1 MVLKTPSALV
11 LVLALLALALVL
23 AACGGGS
30 TAGPIA
36 ATTDAPTSP
45 APAATAPAQP
55 ATPPVT
61 QTPAQSA
68 PTPAPSTTPQANSG
82 HAQPSGGASAPD
94 ASSRDG
100 ASAGSSDSSAAAAD
114 EPSPAPTATTPRTE
128 QPAADEPDPD
138 PEPAGSLLDETAELT
153 LVNRV
158 SPAHYFQTGTVTGT
172 YDGTMEV
179 EARITSQ
186 GVLVRFTATLPGGTI
201 SGRGVAIAI
210 LDSATWP
217 ALRGTA
223 AVTGGTGRFADIKG
237 RRLSVTGRARPDASK
252 ARVRLFGTVKF

>member
-1 MVLKTPSALV
+1 VVLKTPSALV
-11 LVLALLALALVL
+11 LVLALLVLALVF

-36 ATTDAPTSP
+36 ATTDATSTPT
-45 APAATAPAQP
+45 PAATTPAQP
-55 ATPPVT
+55 VPPPVT
-61 QTPAQSA
+61 QTSAQSA
-68 PTPAPSTTPQANSG
+68 PTPTPSTTPHASSG
-82 HAQPSGGASAPD
+82 HTQPSGGASAPD
-94 ASSRDG
+94 AFREG
-100 ASAGSSDSSAAAAD
+100 AASAGSSDSSAAAAD

-128 QPAADEPDPD
+128 QPAADEPD

-179 EARITSQ
+179 EARITSK

-201 SGRGVAIAI
+201 TGRGVAIAI

-217 ALRGTA
+217 GMRGTA

-237 RRLSVTGRARPDASK
+237 RRLRVTGRARPDASK
-252 ARVRLFGTVKF
+252 ARVRLAGTVTY